1 MVKNTVAVTVRG
13 KIREMMITLTDI
25 QSVKSMNI
33 TAWTVPLLQYERV
46 HLLYYPIGRL
56 PQFPV
61 IVILVDYPLIFTEAT
76 SQRPPDA
83 RS

>member
-25 QSVKSMNI
+25 QSVKNMNI

-61 IVILVDYPLIFTEAT
+61 IVILVDYPLILTEAT